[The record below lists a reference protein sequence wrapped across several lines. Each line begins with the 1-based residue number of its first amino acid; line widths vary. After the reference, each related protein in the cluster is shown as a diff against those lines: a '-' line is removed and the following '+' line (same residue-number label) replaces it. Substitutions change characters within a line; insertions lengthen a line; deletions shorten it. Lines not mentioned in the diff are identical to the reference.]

1 LLPVFVHPAA
11 LQELKQAKSFYDL
24 KVENLGNLFLEEINE
39 GISAIKHSPKTW
51 RKYAKS
57 CRRFLLKKF
66 PYAIIYR
73 LKNNTIQ
80 IIAFMHLL
88 REPFYWRSRV
98 N

>member
-11 LQELKQAKSFYDL
+11 LEELKEAKSFYNL
-24 KVENLGNLFLEEINE
+24 KMVNLGDLFLVEITK
-39 GISAIKHSPKTW
+39 GINTIKHSPKTW
-51 RKYAKS
+51 KKYDKY

-73 LKNNTIQ
+73 IKNNTIQ
-80 IIAFMHLL
+80 IIAFMHFH
-88 REPFYWRSRV
+88 RKPFYWRPRV